1 MADQSNDPTQKPG
14 ILGQPHWLSDDE
26 ANSVYE
32 MIREAQNSDRQLTIP
47 REDLDQGAT
56 TRMSDAAARVVEQ
69 SRVLDIL
76 KRFNRDYLYGQGR
89 FDEYE
94 RGLLLKW
101 GDGYSRKH
109 IWLTVDGDNLD
120 FETSHERQ
128 CDKSYCTGGH
138 HVFTPAMWRDVGLIN
153 AELAAQ
159 FKRPVYERSDD

>member
-1 MADQSNDPTQKPG
+1 MADQMNDPTQKSK
-14 ILGQPHWLSDDE
+14 IIGQPHWLSDDE
-26 ANSVYE
+26 ADSVND
-32 MIREAQNSDRQLTIP
+32 MIREVQNSDRQLTIP

-56 TRMSDAAARVVEQ
+56 TRMSPATARIVDQ

-76 KRFNRDYLYGQGR
+76 KRFNRDFLYGQGR
-89 FDEYE
+89 FDEYAS
-94 RGLLLKW
+94 GLLLKW

-109 IWLTVDGDNLD
+109 IWLTVEGDNLV

-138 HVFTPAMWRDVGLIN
+138 HVFTPAMWHDVGLIN

-159 FKRPVYERSDD
+159 FKRPIYERSDD